1 MIPRTAGSSE
11 PYGEGGI
18 RLIRERLSRSLGA
31 QLFVGVLVSLLLA
44 ILVYGI
50 CFAQDG
56 RVLLRI
62 EIGKYKL
69 TGGKPESSDA
79 GRAETLKREFL
90 EEANTL
96 IKAPVM
102 VGYQLINEESCS
114 I

>member
-1 MIPRTAGSSE
+1 M
-11 PYGEGGI
+11 
-18 RLIRERLSRSLGA
+18 
-31 QLFVGVLVSLLLA
+31 A
-44 ILVYGI
+44 IITWVKGKVPNGMRIKRIYGI

-62 EIGKYKL
+62 ENGKYKL